1 MKKVIFT
8 ISLFFAAVGIYA
20 QDRYFTKSGD
30 IKFSSKAPMENI
42 EAVNK
47 SVTCVLDAKTGAI
60 QFAVLMKGFEFAKA
74 LMQDHFNENYIESD
88 KFPKGE
94 FKGQVE
100 NTSSLN
106 LTQDGTYPVNVTGKL
121 TMHGVTK
128 DVKADGKIVVGDG
141 KVVASSDFAILLSD
155 YDIKIPSLVE
165 NNISNTI
172 NINVNCALDPL
183 NK

>member
-1 MKKVIFT
+1 MKKVLFT
-8 ISLFFAAVGIYA
+8 AALFVATGVLHA
-20 QDRYFTKSGD
+20 QEKYFTKSGN

-47 SVTCVLDAKTGAI
+47 SVTCVLDTKTGDI
-60 QFAVLMKGFEFAKA
+60 QFAVLMKGFEFVKA
-74 LMQDHFNENYIESD
+74 LMQDHFNENYVESD

-94 FKGQVE
+94 FKGQLE
-100 NTSSLN
+100 NVSSLN
-106 LTQDGTYPVNVTGKL
+106 IAQDGAYPVNVTGKL
-121 TMHGVTK
+121 TMHGITK
-128 DVKADGKIVVGDG
+128 DVKADGKIIVQNG
-141 KVVASSDFAILLSD
+141 KVSASSDFAILLSD

-172 NINVNCALDPL
+172 NINVDCALETL

>member
-1 MKKVIFT
+1 MKKVILT
-8 ISLFFAAVGIYA
+8 ILLFFAAVGIYA

-47 SVTCVLDAKTGAI
+47 SVTCVLDTKTGAI

-74 LMQDHFNENYIESD
+74 LMQDHFNENYVESD

-94 FKGQVE
+94 FKGQIG
-100 NTSSLN
+100 NPSTLN
-106 LTQDGTYPVNVTGKL
+106 LTQNGTYPVDVTGKL
-121 TMHGVTK
+121 TMHGITK
-128 DVKADGKIVVGDG
+128 DVKADGKIIVQDG
-141 KVVASSDFAILLSD
+141 KVSALSDFPILLSD

-172 NINVNCALDPL
+172 SINVNCPLEPL